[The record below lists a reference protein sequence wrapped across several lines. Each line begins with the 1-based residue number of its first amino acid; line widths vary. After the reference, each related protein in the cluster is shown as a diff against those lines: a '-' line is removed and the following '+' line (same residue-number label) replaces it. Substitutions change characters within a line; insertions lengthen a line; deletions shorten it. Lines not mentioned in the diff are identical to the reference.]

1 MSPRFVPVR
10 PAAVPAGAPV
20 AAAPPSEEA
29 PAVVVPAARVPALGP
44 LAPFAEDPAVT
55 DLLVDGAGALWA
67 DAGRGLLRVPGL
79 PPLDPQAARR
89 LAVALVAAGDRHLDD
104 ATPCA
109 DVRLP
114 GGARVHAVL
123 PPVSTGGALVSVRI
137 AGAEPWRLDALQ
149 EAGMVDA
156 PQRALLAEA
165 VRDRRNLLICGPA
178 GSGKTSLLAA
188 LLAEAPA
195 HERIVT
201 VEDVAELRIDHPHVV
216 GLEARQPN
224 ADGAGGIGLA
234 ALVKETLRMRPDR
247 VVVGECR
254 GAEVVELLTA
264 MNTGHDGGAGTV
276 HCADPAG
283 LGARLEALGALGG
296 LDASALRA
304 QALAA
309 IDVVVQLSRRDG
321 LRRVERVGRL
331 AAAQDGSLCVL
342 DL

>member
-1 MSPRFVPVR
+1 MQSEGVR
-10 PAAVPAGAPV
+10 L
-20 AAAPPSEEA
+20 
-29 PAVVVPAARVPALGP
+29 PALGL
-44 LAPFAEDPAVT
+44 LAPFAQDPQVT
-55 DLLVDGAGALWA
+55 DLLVDGAGALWT
-67 DAGRGLLRVPGL
+67 DRGAGLAPVPDL
-79 PPLDPQAARR
+79 PPLSRVEARR

-137 AGAEPWRLDALQ
+137 AAAEPWRLDRLVRSR
-149 EAGMVDA
+149 MVDER
-156 PQRALLAEA
+156 QRDVLTEA
-165 VRDRRNLLICGPA
+165 VRHRRNLLICGPA

-188 LLAEAPA
+188 LLAEAPP

-254 GAEVVELLTA
+254 GGEVVELLTA

-296 LDASALRA
+296 LTAPALRA

-309 IDVVVQLSRRDG
+309 IDVVVQLTRRDG
-321 LRRVERVGRL
+321 LRRVDRIGRL
-331 AAAQDGSLCVL
+331 AAGDDGSLCVL